1 MAAMTNHRPLKN
13 SRIAVYILAL
23 AAMLATM
30 FLLRKCSHD
39 EVSPFAPQKGHSG
52 GDTIDVAIEVS
63 PVCYSLAGDTA
74 TGLDYEMVKDLSQ
87 YLNRPVKFHPFAP
100 LQYALDG
107 LEAGRYDIVVSS
119 LPSTVEMKQRFLMS
133 PPLYID
139 RQVLV
144 QRLGKDSLP
153 AVKSQQQLGGDT
165 VWVPA
170 RSPFVARIN
179 SLAREIGDTIIVMED
194 PSYSSEQLLILVALG
209 EVKQAVVNDLVAQ
222 SMAGDY
228 PQVDISTG
236 ISFSQFQTWAMRRD
250 SEPLADSISA
260 WLESYKASAR
270 YSGLI
275 RQYLH

>member
-1 MAAMTNHRPLKN
+1 MAAMTNHRPVKN

-87 YLNRPVKFHPFAP
+87 YLP